1 MAKTDVLDP
10 SRAAAYAWRRFT
22 PGEDVAELP
31 DAPEAASSGDTDA
44 GDEVDAAAVEE
55 PVFDLGAGDAE
66 RQPSAFRDEAR
77 ARASALALGVA
88 RAWSLP
94 EAEQAEAIADLAQ
107 RADEM
112 GMLSVAME
120 DHPLESVRLFRLAL
134 RHWERLSQEARDAA
148 RHSLAWSDLSHPEV
162 VDLFAEAVLL
172 DDRALHGSMM
182 IALAIR
188 EDAEEALARAPSAG
202 ARFARLLDEAVSSSS
217 RRTAI
222 FLVGI
227 AGRPDAA
234 LSLRRALRPPHYNL
248 RWRALAC
255 LDEDFPDAIDAS
267 DVLFLLE
274 EAIAHAPPWIA
285 GDEENSRAHCYF
297 PDLLDRV
304 IARLRPDGAAGLLA
318 RLVEGDCDIA
328 FWGRPSL
335 DAEWALGVL
344 AATFPDEALPRIDAR
359 LRGVD
364 SKERKLAV
372 AAAGR
377 LPDDL
382 AWPRLLLGAA
392 DPVPAI
398 AALAQSLW
406 LERRG
411 TLCRFDDLAG
421 VESALLSGA
430 PSERMLSRLGVL
442 RSGPLEA
449 RAAMAEVLLGEAPD
463 PEALVLL
470 IFAMGDPDLWRKK
483 HRPLLPES
491 CEGYARVVIE
501 RFGER
506 GALGLAALAERYA
519 DGNNI
524 GLFHALA
531 HLFSSKLA
539 IPEAV
544 YPALR
549 SLALRGLDVR
559 SPYRVYD
566 ALTVLAHAGAPAA
579 TAPRLAAL
587 AWSPDPTSF
596 FTYVASSALT
606 VAAPGDADV
615 DALILAE
622 LSAAFAEADLARFA
636 RALPAGVRRR
646 LAPAIDLAERLIA
659 RHALEP
665 QDDTTIT
672 DALQTCDDELKGID
686 QPPAVCS
693 SAALTAPGTHAF
705 ALACRRLYRRMKKTP
720 LELRGLRAA
729 LRGHPAAAAEAA
741 HALLRWRLLK
751 VTDRRLPGIA
761 RRAPLDLRAA
771 LLSTM
776 ILDDV
781 PPEISWQLLAEI
793 LVSPDPRV
801 TDAFHH
807 HIHGLA
813 EAGLGN
819 ELRAIE
825 AQIVDPALRA
835 EVAEW
840 RSLDEKPTLYWQDEI
855 EESEE
860 EEAEEEEAGQ
870 ALEPRAL

>member
-1 MAKTDVLDP
+1 MAKTDVLDR

-22 PGEDVAELP
+22 PGEEIADPP
-31 DAPEAASSGDTDA
+31 DAPELEEASSGDADA
-44 GDEVDAAAVEE
+44 VDEAAEGE
-55 PVFDLGAGDAE
+55 LVFDVGAPDAE
-66 RQPSAFRDEAR
+66 SHAPSFRDEAR
-77 ARASALALGVA
+77 ARASALAEGVA

-94 EAEQAEAIADLAQ
+94 DAEQAEATAELAQ

-112 GMLSVAME
+112 GMLNVAME
-120 DHPLESVRLFRLAL
+120 NHPLESVRLFRLAL
-134 RHWERLSQEARDAA
+134 RHWERLSQAARDAA

-162 VDLFAEAVLL
+162 VDLFAEAVML
-172 DDRALHGSMM
+172 DDCALHGSMM
-182 IALAIR
+182 IAIAIR
-188 EDAEEALARAPSAG
+188 DDAEEALARAPCAG

-274 EAIAHAPPWIA
+274 EAVAHAPPWIH

-304 IARLRPDGAAGLLA
+304 IARLRPEGAAGLLA
-318 RLVEGDCDIA
+318 RLVEGDCDSA

-335 DAEWALGVL
+335 DAAWALGVL

-359 LRGVD
+359 LRGVN

-382 AWPRLLLGAA
+382 AWPRLLVGAA

-398 AALAQSLW
+398 AALAQGLW

-411 TLCRFDDLAG
+411 TLCRFDELAG
-421 VESALLSGA
+421 VESALLVGL

-442 RSGPLEA
+442 RTGPLEA
-449 RAAMAEVLLGEAPD
+449 RAAMVEVLLGEAPD
-463 PEALVLL
+463 AEALVLVL
-470 IFAMGDPDLWRKK
+470 FAIGDPELWSKK

-491 CEGYARVVIE
+491 CEGYARAVIE

-506 GALGLAALAERYA
+506 GALGLVALAWRYA
-519 DGNNI
+519 DSDNVGF
-524 GLFHALA
+524 FHEFADL
-531 HLFSSKLA
+531 LRIKFA

-549 SLALRGLDVR
+549 SLALRSVDVR
-559 SPYRVYD
+559 SPYRIYD
-566 ALTVLAHAGAPAA
+566 ALTVLEHASAPAA
-579 TAPRLAAL
+579 SAPRLAAL
-587 AWSPDPTSF
+587 AWSADPTSF
-596 FTYVASSALT
+596 LTYAASAALT
-606 VAAPGDADV
+606 AAAPGDADV

-622 LSAAFAEADLARFA
+622 LSAAFDAADFARFA

-646 LAPAIDLAERLIA
+646 LASAIDLAERLIA
-659 RHALEP
+659 RYALEP
-665 QDDTTIT
+665 QDDTALT
-672 DALQTCDDELKGID
+672 DILQTCDDELEAID
-686 QPPAVCS
+686 RAPAVCS
-693 SAALTAPGTHAF
+693 SAALTSPGTHAF
-705 ALACRRLYRRMKKTP
+705 ALACRRLSVRMKKTP

-741 HALLRWRLLK
+741 YALLRWRLIK

-761 RRAPLDLRAA
+761 RCAPLDLRAA

-781 PPEISWQLLAEI
+781 PPGISWELIAEI

-807 HIHGLA
+807 HTYGLA
-813 EAGLGN
+813 EAGLGK

-840 RSLDEKPTLYWQDEI
+840 RSIEDQPTLYWQDEI
-855 EESEE
+855 EDEAE
-860 EEAEEEEAGQ
+860 EEAEEQDDETT
-870 ALEPRAL
+870 LEPRAP